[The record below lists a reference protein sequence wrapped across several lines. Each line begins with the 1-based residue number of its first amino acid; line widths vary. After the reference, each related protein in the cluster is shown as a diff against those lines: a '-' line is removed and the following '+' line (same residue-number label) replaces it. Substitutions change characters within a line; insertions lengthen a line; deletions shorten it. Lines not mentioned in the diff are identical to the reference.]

1 MAGCGWVDQAQ
12 DRLICCDTC
21 GDEDSRHDRQSGE
34 ALGVLGAQRERDTE
48 RDRRQGVPTVVDQ
61 VGQQRQAAAER
72 EHQRLH
78 RGSNSEDRERQ
89 HNDPDTLAGA
99 LDALVHETVRVTVS
113 MLVAVVGVVF
123 VWSRVRVGVTRRAVP
138 MQVALDEFVGS
149 S

>member
-1 MAGCGWVDQAQ
+1 MRFATRAFLWAFLPFAALLAGSFWAVRTAALSAV
-12 DRLICCDTC
+12 R
-21 GDEDSRHDRQSGE
+21 E
-34 ALGVLGAQRERDTE
+34 ALRSSVRDNQITLARERE
-48 RDRRQGVPTVVDQ
+48 
-61 VGQQRQAAAER
+61 
-72 EHQRLH
+72 
-78 RGSNSEDRERQ
+78 